1 MLGSRIQKS
10 RVKPFSSVIISSL
23 VFLAGLFLLTR
34 MVWQINAIHLWGFPS
49 IALAILLLLMQV
61 KKIHSVY
68 KSARSEAEENNAL
81 RQTLNAL
88 NLTFSWGVL
97 IFVALVAAVFQAFLL
112 HK

>member
-1 MLGSRIQKS
+1 MSGSIIPKN
-10 RVKPFSSVIISSL
+10 RVKPFSSVIISSFA
-23 VFLAGLFLLTR
+23 FLAGLFLLTR
-34 MVWQINAIHLWGFPS
+34 MVWQINAIHLWGFPC

-68 KSARSEAEENNAL
+68 KSARSEAEENDAL
-81 RQTLNAL
+81 RQTLNTL
-88 NLTFSWGVL
+88 NLIFSWGVL